1 MLPTHPMSSGTGSS
15 PSSGVDQGRSFQ
27 LELRRI
33 LTSRCFH
40 RRLRPA
46 GHMASG
52 PFACQLSALSSRGI
66 AVMNRREALLL
77 LAGTLRALTPQQNET
92 VATIAELII
101 PKTDTPG
108 AREAGVPAFIDVM
121 LADWGDD
128 DQRQMITAGLANV
141 DERSRTA
148 FGKDFVACTLAQ
160 QTEILEDLDY
170 ELARLRDT
178 KSDTSKNFFQAM
190 KWLTLTGYYTSE
202 VGATSELHYR
212 VVPGRYE
219 PCYPLAP

>member
-1 MLPTHPMSSGTGSS
+1 
-15 PSSGVDQGRSFQ
+15 
-27 LELRRI
+27 
-33 LTSRCFH
+33 
-40 RRLRPA
+40 
-46 GHMASG
+46 
-52 PFACQLSALSSRGI
+52 
-66 AVMNRREALLL
+66 MNRREVLLL
-77 LAGTLRALTPQQNET
+77 LAGAAAVPNDLLAMGRAVHKKARAGTLRALTPQQNET

-108 AREAGVPAFIDVM
+108 AREAGVPAFIVVM

-128 DQRQMITAGLANV
+128 DQRQMFTAGLANV

-148 FGKDFVACTLAQ
+148 FGKNFVSCTPDQ
-160 QTEILEDLDY
+160 QAEILEDLDY

-178 KSDTSKNFFQAM
+178 KSDTSKNFFSAM

-202 VGATSELHYR
+202 IGATSEQHFR

-219 PCYPLAP
+219 PCYPVEQR

>member
-1 MLPTHPMSSGTGSS
+1 
-15 PSSGVDQGRSFQ
+15 
-27 LELRRI
+27 
-33 LTSRCFH
+33 
-40 RRLRPA
+40 
-46 GHMASG
+46 
-52 PFACQLSALSSRGI
+52 
-66 AVMNRREALLL
+66 MNRREVLLL
-77 LAGTLRALTPQQNET
+77 LAGTAALPDRLLAVGRAVHKKVRAGTLRALTPHQNET

-108 AREAGVPAFIDVM
+108 ARDAGVAGFIDVM
-121 LADWGDD
+121 LADWADD
-128 DQRQMITAGLANV
+128 EQRQMFTSGLANV
-141 DERSRTA
+141 DERSRTT
-148 FGKDFVACTLAQ
+148 FGKSFVGCTPEQ
-160 QTEILEDLDY
+160 QAEVLEDLDY

-219 PCYPLAP
+219 PCYPLEP

>member
-1 MLPTHPMSSGTGSS
+1 
-15 PSSGVDQGRSFQ
+15 
-27 LELRRI
+27 
-33 LTSRCFH
+33 
-40 RRLRPA
+40 
-46 GHMASG
+46 
-52 PFACQLSALSSRGI
+52 
-66 AVMNRREALLL
+66 MNRREVLLL
-77 LAGTLRALTPQQNET
+77 LAGTAALPDQLLAMGRAVHTRIRAGTLRALTPQQNET

-128 DQRQMITAGLANV
+128 DQRKMFAAGLA
-141 DERSRTA
+141 DIDARSQAA
-148 FGKDFVACTLAQ
+148 FGKPFVAGTPQ
-160 QTEILEDLDY
+160 QQAEILEDLDY

-202 VGATSELHYR
+202 VGATSEQHFR

-219 PCYPLAP
+219 PCYPLEQP

>member
-1 MLPTHPMSSGTGSS
+1 MAG
-15 PSSGVDQGRSFQ
+15 
-27 LELRRI
+27 
-33 LTSRCFH
+33 LT
-40 RRLRPA
+40 PA
-46 GHMASG
+46 CEPKPAPIGG
-52 PFACQLSALSSRGI
+52 
-66 AVMNRREALLL
+66 REAIGWLLL
-77 LAGTLRALTPQQNET
+77 AGTAAVPNDLLAMGRAVHKKVRAGTLRALTPQQNET

-121 LADWGDD
+121 LADWAGD
-128 DQRQMITAGLANV
+128 DQRQMFTAGLANV

-148 FGKDFVACTLAQ
+148 FGKNFVSSTPDQ
-160 QTEILEDLDY
+160 QAEILEDLDY

-178 KSDTSKNFFQAM
+178 KSDTSKNFFSAM

-202 VGATSELHYR
+202 IGATSEQHFR

-219 PCYPLAP
+219 PCYPVEQR

>member
-1 MLPTHPMSSGTGSS
+1 
-15 PSSGVDQGRSFQ
+15 
-27 LELRRI
+27 
-33 LTSRCFH
+33 
-40 RRLRPA
+40 
-46 GHMASG
+46 
-52 PFACQLSALSSRGI
+52 
-66 AVMNRREALLL
+66 MNRREVLLL
-77 LAGTLRALTPQQNET
+77 LAGTAALPDRLLAVGRAVHQRVRVGTLRALDPHQNET
-92 VATIAELII
+92 VALIAELII

-108 AREAGVPAFIDVM
+108 ARDAGVPAFIDVM

-128 DQRQMITAGLANV
+128 EQRQTFTAGLANV
-141 DERSRTA
+141 DERSRAA
-148 FGKDFVACTLAQ
+148 FGKDFVGCTPQQ
-160 QTEILEDLDY
+160 QTEIVEDLDY

-219 PCYPLAP
+219 PCYPLEP

>member
-1 MLPTHPMSSGTGSS
+1 
-15 PSSGVDQGRSFQ
+15 
-27 LELRRI
+27 
-33 LTSRCFH
+33 
-40 RRLRPA
+40 
-46 GHMASG
+46 
-52 PFACQLSALSSRGI
+52 
-66 AVMNRREALLL
+66 MNRREVLLL
-77 LAGTLRALTPQQNET
+77 LAGTAAVPDELLAMGRAVHKKIRAGTLRALTPQQNET

-121 LADWGDD
+121 LADWANDE
-128 DQRQMITAGLANV
+128 QRQMFMAGLANV

-148 FGKDFVACTLAQ
+148 FGKNFVGCTAQ
-160 QTEILEDLDY
+160 QQTQILEDLDY

-178 KSDTSKNFFQAM
+178 KSDTSKNFFSAM

-202 VGATSELHYR
+202 VGSTSELHYR

-219 PCYPLAP
+219 PCYTIEQP

>member
-1 MLPTHPMSSGTGSS
+1 
-15 PSSGVDQGRSFQ
+15 
-27 LELRRI
+27 
-33 LTSRCFH
+33 
-40 RRLRPA
+40 
-46 GHMASG
+46 
-52 PFACQLSALSSRGI
+52 
-66 AVMNRREALLL
+66 MNRREVLLL
-77 LAGTLRALTPQQNET
+77 LAGTGAIPDQLLAIGRTVHKRARVGTLRALNAHQNET

-121 LADWGDD
+121 LADWAGD
-128 DQRQMITAGLANV
+128 DQRQMFTAGLANV
-141 DERSRTA
+141 DERSRA
-148 FGKDFVACTLAQ
+148 LFGKEFVACSEAQ
-160 QTEILEDLDY
+160 QTQILTDLDA

-178 KSDTSKNFFQAM
+178 KSDASKNFFQAM

-219 PCYPLAP
+219 PCYPIDQ